1 MTAGPEVRT
10 CPVTGRV
17 ALISPERAARPFSAD
32 APAAECPLCPGRE
45 AETPPEVEA
54 ARPAGSR
61 ANAPDWRLRVVPNK
75 YPAVS
80 PDAPEVH
87 SGGESVPAWGVH
99 ELVIDTA
106 RHVSHPAD
114 FTAAEMRELVECY
127 RRRVT
132 ALGELPRTR
141 WVSVFKN
148 VGREA
153 GASLDH
159 AHSQLIAL
167 PFVPD
172 TVTSELAASERH
184 WAAFGAC
191 GYCTLPNRPELVAYA
206 NDAVVAV
213 CPPAPRFAYEL
224 WLIPRRHESR
234 FGAIRDGELDGLAD
248 ALGWQATRLRE
259 VTGGAAVNWLLHTA
273 PAVGEHGGYHWHVEV
288 LPRTSRTAGFEWASG
303 AALHA
308 VSPEMAARGLAG
320 DCPTRSR
327 RP

>member
-17 ALISPERAARPFSAD
+17 ALISPERAARPFSAGES
-32 APAAECPLCPGRE
+32 AAECPLCPGRE

-54 ARPAGSR
+54 ARPAGSQ

-80 PDAPEVH
+80 PGAPEVAH
-87 SGGESVPAWGVH
+87 RWRIACRRGASTNSSSTP
-99 ELVIDTA
+99 A

-132 ALGELPRTR
+132 SLGALPRTR
-141 WVSVFKN
+141 WVSLFKN

-172 TVTSELAASERH
+172 TVASELVANERH
-184 WAAFGAC
+184 RATFGAC
-191 GYCTLPNRPELVAYA
+191 GYCALLSRPELVAYA
-206 NDAVVAV
+206 NAAVVAV

-224 WLIPRRHESR
+224 WLVPRRHESH
-234 FGAIRDGELDGLAD
+234 FEATRDGELDGLAD
-248 ALGWQATRLRE
+248 ALRWQAGRLRE

-273 PAVGEHGGYHWHVEV
+273 PAGGEYGGYHWHVEV
-288 LPRTSRTAGFEWASG
+288 LPRTSRTAGFEWAGG

-308 VSPEMAARGLAG
+308 LAPEAAARGLRG
-320 DCPTRSR
+320 GC
-327 RP
+327 